1 MISLVK
7 LNKVLRIYLLIV
19 VELNSLSLKIFAY
32 LILKI
37 WQKKKNQKKMNKFK
51 IIIRMKIIRDQ
62 IKKMM
67 LRLIH
72 IKMYKNSIKNCKIIQ
87 IRRWILF
94 RLKIKNQIKL
104 TTKMMK
110 HYKINKKTNKQN
122 NRTTKTKTTNK
133 IRIKMNNK
141 LKIRI

>member
-51 IIIRMKIIRDQ
+51 IIFRMKIIRDQ

-110 HYKINKKTNKQN
+110 HYKINKKTNKHLKMM
-122 NRTTKTKTTNK
+122 RYNK